1 MDRLEKNTSNNDE
14 GFIKSVFPFDEAQ
27 KAQESAAK
35 EVTKYQDAVKRQ
47 EQERKNSSG
56 LPLGLL

>member
-27 KAQESAAK
+27 KA
-35 EVTKYQDAVKRQ
+35 T
-47 EQERKNSSG
+47 
-56 LPLGLL
+56 LLNMLHFF